1 MNPSIW
7 IILVI
12 LLIIIPRR
20 KRMKIAA
27 VKIQQKKRMKRK
39 DRSAMNEIIKNY
51 IGKDCIIYNMNGE
64 QITGI
69 ITSAVD
75 GWITVQEPSKEDVQ
89 AINLDYVTRVREF
102 PYDKNG
108 KRKNFY

>member
-7 IILVI
+7 FILVI

-89 AINLDYVTRVREF
+89 AINLDYVIRVREF

-108 KRKNFY
+108 KRKSFY